1 MTRFGVVKMDFNF
14 DFDSVT
20 QVFNKVKNAVMN
32 YTEYEVKVRDATNN
46 DPWGASSTLMN
57 EISSATFH
65 FHHFN
70 EIMTT
75 IYKRLEESSN
85 TEWRKVYKSL
95 QLIEFLLKNG
105 SDSVIDSVKT
115 HARDISQLESFHYI
129 DDKGKDQGLNVRVR
143 AKEILE
149 LVHDNS
155 KLQQDRIKAKENKSK
170 YTGVSSSGVS
180 FSGNSFASKN
190 NNFSFH
196 NTKSDNTGGFDEF
209 EKYKVQSDQPKI
221 SQKSVKR
228 EKSPPPP
235 VQEVNLLDFDETPS
249 FQNNSSKSN
258 INPTL
263 ITTSVLN
270 SDGDDWGEFT
280 VASASPLEKLE
291 FTVASASPLE
301 KTQVSPIQAN
311 NDFGNFA
318 DFKNLQITQPIKST
332 QVVPVKTEIKK
343 DPYSN
348 LVNLDSL
355 GSFTAKGNGPSLADL
370 SRKKN

>member
-1 MTRFGVVKMDFNF
+1 MDFNF

-46 DPWGASSTLMN
+46 EPWGASSTLMN

-85 TEWRKVYKSL
+85 TEWRKIYKSL

-155 KLQQDRIKAKENKSK
+155 KLQQERIKAKENKSK

-180 FSGNSFASKN
+180 FSGNSFTSKN

-221 SQKSVKR
+221 SQNSKR

-263 ITTSVLN
+263 ITTSVSN

-280 VASASPLEKLE
+280 VASASPLEK
-291 FTVASASPLE
+291 T
-301 KTQVSPIQAN
+301 SPIQVN
-311 NDFGNFA
+311 NNFGNFA
-318 DFKNLQITQPIKST
+318 DFKNLQITQPIKSS
-332 QVVPVKTEIKK
+332 QVVPFKTETKK